1 MWHQVQQGR
10 QRVLVDAHACGS
22 HVGQRAVVASRSLAA
37 QVSRRLALLLHG
49 LPQRGRRGVPA
60 GEQPLSIPHIVAS
73 DAMHAGDEQ
82 RVWPGRVQAVR
93 LLALP
98 SLYFCNTQAGTCCLW
113 SIGTRTRRRDAAH
126 CAVEIWRLVYVF
138 VCANMG

>member
-1 MWHQVQQGR
+1 MPTRAGAMLANVPSSQVVLSQLKFPAAWHSYFTASPSE
-10 QRVLVDAHACGS
+10 D
-22 HVGQRAVVASRSLAA
+22 VVECL
-37 QVSRRLALLLHG
+37 QVSRRFLFG
-49 LPQRGRRGVPA
+49 
-60 GEQPLSIPHIVAS
+60 HIVAS

-113 SIGTRTRRRDAAH
+113 SIGTRTRRRDVAH